1 MSLSEKTKTTSR
13 KFYNKW
19 LYKVTLS
26 LQGARIFNTYDL
38 DKIMKFCD
46 GHSELLNRSW
56 EDISKNQLAVE
67 SIVILSNIFKQQDP
81 KSYSKRIENNYMD
94 IYTNDELF
102 YRCFLD
108 KLEHMIKHC
117 YEPDEEAKEL
127 LKDDV
132 KIIIADRY
140 PHKKYKYRVY
150 LLPHKFNKD
159 NTAKS
164 KYIDWLRSQSPRITC
179 TNAVER
185 WIMKT
190 DWNWDRRYV
199 LVEDKNTLML
209 LRLRNPEVVGSVY
222 EFVLSDK

>member
-1 MSLSEKTKTTSR
+1 MYDTADIKKICSGGVPQPHSLYLSPPTNQKVIATITS
-13 KFYNKW
+13 
-19 LYKVTLS
+19 LC
-26 LQGARIFNTYDL
+26 DL
-38 DKIMKFCD
+38 FD
-46 GHSELLNRSW
+46 R
-56 EDISKNQLAVE
+56 
-67 SIVILSNIFKQQDP
+67 
-81 KSYSKRIENNYMD
+81 
-94 IYTNDELF
+94 
-102 YRCFLD
+102 
-108 KLEHMIKHC
+108 
-117 YEPDEEAKEL
+117 YEPDDEAKEL

-132 KIIIADRY
+132 KIIISDRY
-140 PHKKYKYRVY
+140 PHNKYHYRVY

-159 NTAKS
+159 DTAKS

-190 DWNWDRRYV
+190 NWNWDRRYV

>member
-1 MSLSEKTKTTSR
+1 MNLSPIVKITNR

-19 LYKVTLS
+19 LYKVTLH
-26 LQGARIFNTYDL
+26 LQGSRLFTMYDTA
-38 DKIMKFCD
+38 DIKKICSGGVPQPHSLYLSPPTNQKVIATITSLCD
-46 GHSELLNRSW
+46 LFDRYE
-56 EDISKNQLAVE
+56 
-67 SIVILSNIFKQQDP
+67 P
-81 KSYSKRIENNYMD
+81 KDYTRRIENNLMD
-94 IYTNDELF
+94 VYTNDEVF
-102 YRCFLD
+102 YQLLVSDFQD
-108 KLEHMIKHC
+108 IIKHH
-117 YEPDEEAKEL
+117 YEPDDEAKEL

-132 KIIIADRY
+132 KIIISDRY
-140 PHKKYKYRVY
+140 PHNKYHYRVY

-159 NTAKS
+159 DTAKS

-190 DWNWDRRYV
+190 NWNWDRRYV

>member
-1 MSLSEKTKTTSR
+1 
-13 KFYNKW
+13 
-19 LYKVTLS
+19 
-26 LQGARIFNTYDL
+26 
-38 DKIMKFCD
+38 MKFCD
-46 GHSELLNRSW
+46 GDVPLLHRSW
-56 EDISKNQLAVE
+56 ENISENQSAIE
-67 SIVILSNIFKQQDP
+67 SIVTLSNILKQQDP
-81 KSYSKRIENNYMD
+81 KTYSKRIENNYID
-94 IYTNDELF
+94 VYTNDETF
-102 YRCFLD
+102 YRYFLD
-108 KLEHMIKHC
+108 NLEPMIKHC
-117 YEPDEEAKEL
+117 YEPDDEAREL

-132 KIIIADRY
+132 KIIITDRY

-159 NTAKS
+159 TTAKS
-164 KYIDWLRSQSPRITC
+164 KYIDWLRSQAPRITC

-209 LRLRNPEVVGSVY
+209 LRLRNSEVVGSVY